1 MSIRYTTRYTG
12 AGSARPPKQ
21 DNQSFMDYNDYAD
34 LFRITARQHFKS
46 NEYIS
51 KHLAYAKRLM
61 ENDLPVIYDS
71 EHLSMLVGYTQGY
84 IKHAVRYMTSYYW
97 EYRIPKKTDGLR
109 IIKEPMP
116 NLKDIQ
122 LWILHNILYK
132 VKFHPYAKAY
142 VPKKSI
148 KENVRFHT
156 KRRIVVALDIH
167 DFFGSITSDDVFEL
181 FHTMGYE
188 HWVADLLAKLCC
200 LDNVLPQGAPT
211 SPALSNVYM
220 YDFDEEM
227 MKFCLERHIFYTRYA
242 DDMTFSGDFDVNELK
257 EKVRVLLRGK
267 HLELNDRKTRV
278 MTKDQRQIVTGCVV
292 NQRIHLPSEQL
303 RKIRQEIHFIKKFG
317 LVRHLQNMH
326 CQKKNYVKYLYG
338 RINYAL
344 LIQPSN
350 KEMQEYKKYLKENF
364 SDKLMGFEI

>member
-1 MSIRYTTRYTG
+1 
-12 AGSARPPKQ
+12 
-21 DNQSFMDYNDYAD
+21 
-34 LFRITARQHFKS
+34 
-46 NEYIS
+46 
-51 KHLAYAKRLM
+51 
-61 ENDLPVIYDS
+61 
-71 EHLSMLVGYTQGY
+71 
-84 IKHAVRYMTSYYW
+84 
-97 EYRIPKKTDGLR
+97 
-109 IIKEPMP
+109 
-116 NLKDIQ
+116 
-122 LWILHNILYK
+122 
-132 VKFHPYAKAY
+132 
-142 VPKKSI
+142 
-148 KENVRFHT
+148 
-156 KRRIVVALDIH
+156 
-167 DFFGSITSDDVFEL
+167 
-181 FHTMGYE
+181 
-188 HWVADLLAKLCC
+188 
-200 LDNVLPQGAPT
+200 
-211 SPALSNVYM
+211 M

-257 EKVRVLLRGK
+257 EKVGVLLRGK
-267 HLELNDRKTRV
+267 HLELNDGKTRV

-326 CQKKNYVKYLYG
+326 CQKKNYVKHLYG